1 MKHQKAKKTVSKLV
15 AEFKKIRKEKGLSH
29 EKLANLAGLTRSAIS
44 MIESEQRTPT
54 ILTCL
59 KIAEALEVS
68 LGDLLKEV
76 SKS

>member
-1 MKHQKAKKTVSKLV
+1 MKHQNAKKTVSKLV

-29 EKLANLAGLTRSAIS
+29 EKIANLAGLTRSAIS

-59 KIAEALEVS
+59 KIADALEIS
-68 LGDLLKEV
+68 LGDLLKSIDE
-76 SKS
+76 K